1 MAAVELDHLDKIYPN
16 GKHAV
21 QGLNLVTRDGEL
33 LVLVGPSGCG
43 KSTVLRMIAGLE
55 AITAG
60 EIRIGGRAV
69 NGLSPRQRNI
79 AMVFQ
84 DYALYPNKT
93 VRKNLEFPL
102 QMLSVAKVERSRRVD
117 DVARRLD
124 LTAVLDHKPQQLS
137 GGQRQR
143 VAMGRAMVREP
154 DVFLLDEPLSNLD
167 AQLRVQLRGEI
178 AELQRQL
185 GTTMIYV
192 THDQVEAM
200 TLGHRVAVMLDGKL
214 QQLATGQEIYDRP
227 ANLFVARF
235 IGSPPMNAFETRLRL
250 RDGVPCIAF
259 GDTTVPLPPALHQVA
274 RQHEH
279 QTVYLGLRPEAFALV
294 DQHGPKAAQ
303 GNALHAAWPT
313 FQSKVSAVEALGH
326 ENILL
331 VESPQ
336 PLYLETTRASAEP
349 GRGGSIM
356 VRIPAGQKVAA
367 VGQQVRLAINP
378 AAAHLFAAD
387 GTRLDAI

>member
-1 MAAVELDHLDKIYPN
+1 MAAVELHNLDKIYPN

-21 QGLNLVTRDGEL
+21 QGLDLVTCDGEL
-33 LVLVGPSGCG
+33 LALVGPSGCG

-69 NGLSPRQRNI
+69 NGLSPHQRNI

-84 DYALYPNKT
+84 DYALYPHKS

-102 QMLSVAKVERSRRVD
+102 RMMSAAKAERSRRVEE
-117 DVARRLD
+117 VARRLD

-154 DVFLLDEPLSNLD
+154 NVFLLDEPLSNLD
-167 AQLRVQLRGEI
+167 AQLRVQLRSEI

-200 TLGHRVAVMLDGKL
+200 TLGHRVAVMCDGKL
-214 QQLATGQEIYDRP
+214 QQLATAQEIYDRP

-235 IGSPPMNAFETRLRL
+235 IGSPPMNVFQTRLRTHE
-250 RDGVPCIAF
+250 GVPCAEF
-259 GDTTVPLPPALHQVA
+259 GDTAVPLPPALHQVA
-274 RQHEH
+274 RQHER
-279 QTVYLGLRPEAFALV
+279 QTVYLGLRPEAFSLV
-294 DQHGPKAAQ
+294 DPPDQSIGT
-303 GNALHAAWPT
+303 AWPT
-313 FQSKVSAVEALGH
+313 FRAKVAVVEALGH
-326 ENILL
+326 EIILL

-336 PLYLETTRASAEP
+336 PLYQSTTQDGGQPAR
-349 GRGGSIM
+349 GRVIA
-356 VRIPAGQKVAA
+356 VRVPARQTVAA
-367 VGQQVRLAINP
+367 VGQQLRLAIHP

-387 GTRLDAI
+387 GIRLEAA